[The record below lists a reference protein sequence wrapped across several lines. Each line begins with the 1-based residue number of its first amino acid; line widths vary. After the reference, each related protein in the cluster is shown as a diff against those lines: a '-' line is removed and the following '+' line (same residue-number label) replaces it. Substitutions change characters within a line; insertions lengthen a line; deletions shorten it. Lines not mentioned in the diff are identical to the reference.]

1 MQISKANFALA
12 KTAKSLVDEESP
24 FFALHITGSHTEIT
38 NGAFAVRMRH
48 SAQNEFE
55 FAPEALLSVCL
66 HPEDAA
72 NIASSLGK
80 DDGIKGILPADD
92 GETVQVEFE
101 SGEIRI
107 LKPINT
113 KFPDISTEQ
122 PSGSPS
128 FSIAIDPEMLIAVLQ
143 AFKAKEVGSVLMEY
157 RGSEKVISLR
167 PAAAL
172 NPSDPEVTALL
183 CPQRAEVT
191 VELPGVTREAKHT
204 AQGETTGGTGIHLQ

>member
-1 MQISKANFALA
+1 MQISKGNFALA
-12 KTAKSLVDEESP
+12 KTAKSLVDEESR
-24 FFALHITGSHTEIT
+24 FFALHITGRHTEIT

-48 SAQNEFE
+48 SEQQEFE

-80 DDGIKGILPADD
+80 NDAIKAVLPAGD
-92 GETVQVEFE
+92 GDTVQVEFE

-107 LKPINT
+107 LKSVKT
-113 KFPDISTEQ
+113 DFPDIAAAA

-128 FSIAIDPEMLIAVLQ
+128 FSVAIDPEMLIAVLQ

-157 RGSEKVISLR
+157 RGSEKIISLR

-172 NPSDPEVTALL
+172 NPSDPEVAALL
-183 CPQRAEVT
+183 CPQRAEAT
-191 VELPGVTREAKHT
+191 VELPGVTREAKH
-204 AQGETTGGTGIHLQ
+204 AAEEDIAGGVGIHLQ